1 MEVRL
6 TFLNFALRRY
16 HISIETKKY
25 ALPKQHPPMVP
36 DSDWYPSTVKEVK
49 LYLGVR
55 VYMSIV
61 NFPSFGQYLSK
72 DIAMIKF
79 RGRSSFEQYLPAK
92 PTKYGIRLGMRGDR
106 VNRYCNDIRVYP
118 GKPTGKEPE
127 KNLGQ
132 KGVTIDEHKHLTVR
146 DYGEEASFVL
156 ADVSKQ
162 IVKSLELKKQ
172 KMHQYQKD
180 SRLSPVISN
189 KLLSADIVPVSRHS
203 ERDEDTLPCSY
214 DYSSDNSMFSDS
226 DSPYSASEDD
236 DVDVNR
242 SQDNNLCYPKRIWR
256 SRLFQGCLPWT
267 VLTL

>member
-1 MEVRL
+1 MEDSERGEIDEEII
-6 TFLNFALRRY
+6 TEQGNW
-16 HISIETKKY
+16 KKD
-25 ALPKQHPPMVP
+25 L
-36 DSDWYPSTVKEVK
+36 
-49 LYLGVR
+49 
-55 VYMSIV
+55 
-61 NFPSFGQYLSK
+61 K
-72 DIAMIKF
+72 DIDNFVEFTSSVGPGKSLGENGMRPSLDAVHKNCLKAYNPHKCFAVDKAMIKF

-92 PTKYGIRLGMRGDR
+92 PTKYGIRLGMKGDQ

-146 DYGEEASFVL
+146 DNGEEASFVL

-180 SRLSPVISN
+180 SR
-189 KLLSADIVPVSRHS
+189 
-203 ERDEDTLPCSY
+203 DEDTLPCFH

-242 SQDNNLCYPKRIWR
+242 SQDNNLCYPKGIWR

>member
-1 MEVRL
+1 ME
-6 TFLNFALRRY
+6 
-16 HISIETKKY
+16 
-25 ALPKQHPPMVP
+25 
-36 DSDWYPSTVKEVK
+36 DSERGEIDEEIITEEGNWTRN
-49 LYLGVR
+49 L
-55 VYMSIV
+55 
-61 NFPSFGQYLSK
+61 K
-72 DIAMIKF
+72 DIDNFVEFTSSVGPAKSLGENGSEIDFFELCSPKAMIKL
-79 RGRSSFEQYLPAK
+79 RERSSFEQYLPAK
-92 PTKYGIRLGMRGDR
+92 PTKYGIRLGMRGDQ

-132 KGVTIDEHKHLTVR
+132 KGVTIDKHKHLTVR

-242 SQDNNLCYPKRIWR
+242 SQDNNLCYPKRIWKT
-256 SRLFQGCLPWT
+256 RLFQGCLPWT